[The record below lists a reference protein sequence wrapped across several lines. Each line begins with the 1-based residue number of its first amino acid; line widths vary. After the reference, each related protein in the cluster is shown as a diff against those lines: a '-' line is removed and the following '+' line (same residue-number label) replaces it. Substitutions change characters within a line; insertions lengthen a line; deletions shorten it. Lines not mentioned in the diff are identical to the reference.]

1 MATAPESAAFNPLD
15 VVRLLRAAGGALVK
29 QAALHGELARV
40 EWGEEKARLFKMLGV
55 GLLGFAS
62 LMCVMLAIGA
72 LVLAFSWDTTLRVP
86 AAIAIVAAYLLGTG
100 IAWSRLRALSAMS
113 TQAFAATREELAADL
128 ALFKSKL

>member
-15 VVRLLRAAGGALVK
+15 VARLLRAAGGALFK

-40 EWGEEKARLFKMLGV
+40 EWGEEKARLFKMLAV
-55 GLLGFAS
+55 
-62 LMCVMLAIGA
+62 GA

-86 AAIAIVAAYLLGTG
+86 AAIAIVAVCLLGTG